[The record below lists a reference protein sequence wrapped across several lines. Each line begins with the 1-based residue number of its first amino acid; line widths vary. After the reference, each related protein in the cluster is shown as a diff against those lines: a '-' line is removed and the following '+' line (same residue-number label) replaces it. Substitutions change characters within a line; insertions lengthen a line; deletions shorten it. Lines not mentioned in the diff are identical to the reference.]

1 MPLGGDQLNHDDD
14 ARQQSFFGRWRR
26 NFLTGLVVIAPLYLT
41 FWIISSFV
49 NLIDAKAEKLIP
61 AAWNP
66 QTYVDVPG
74 FGLVVFVLVAALVG
88 ALAKNLI
95 AAQVIRWGEQMLD
108 RLPVVRSI
116 YNAIKQIAE
125 TVLVQSKSSF
135 EKACLVE
142 YPRRGLWVIAFIAT
156 RTRGE
161 VHQRLGGTDKLC
173 LFMPTT
179 PNPTTGFL
187 FFAAREDVIELD
199 MSVEEAAKLVISAGL
214 VSPPMREED
223 IAEKAGAKAAAK
235 VMEAAAKRAE
245 VRPAAAE

>member
-1 MPLGGDQLNHDDD
+1 MPLGGDPLHHDDD
-14 ARQQSFFGRWRR
+14 PRHLSFWARWRR

-49 NLIDAKAEKLIP
+49 NLIDAKAAKLIP

-66 QTYVDVPG
+66 QAYVDIPG
-74 FGLVVFVLVAALVG
+74 IGLVVFVVIAALIG

-95 AAQVIRWGEQMLD
+95 AAQAIRWGEQMLD

-161 VHQRLGGTDKLC
+161 VHHRLGGADKLC

-199 MSVEEAAKLVISAGL
+199 MTVEEAAKLVISAGL
-214 VSPPMREED
+214 VSPPMREGEVE
-223 IAEKAGAKAAAK
+223 ALVGAQAAARA
-235 VMEAAAKRAE
+235 MEAAARRAE
-245 VRPAAAE
+245 AKPAAAE